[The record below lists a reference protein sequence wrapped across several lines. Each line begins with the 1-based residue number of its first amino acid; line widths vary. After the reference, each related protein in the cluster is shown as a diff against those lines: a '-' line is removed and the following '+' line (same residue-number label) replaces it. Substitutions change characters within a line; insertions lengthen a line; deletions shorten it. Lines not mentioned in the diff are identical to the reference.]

1 MAGEATGTRY
11 TPQAASAAEIV
22 ADFASDVKTKPT
34 PAMLR
39 ALAEAEVGDEQA
51 GEDPTT
57 NELCRRIGDL
67 LGKEAAVLLPTG
79 TMCNEIA
86 LALHCEPGS
95 EAICARSSH
104 IINFEAGGPGAL
116 GGIMIHALDG
126 ERGMF
131 TAADVLAAVR
141 PSSRYAPESR
151 LVAVEQ
157 TSNLGGGGVWPLEQ
171 LREVAV
177 EAKAH
182 GLKTHMDGARLFNA
196 CVSSGVSPGDYAE
209 GYDTVWIDLTK
220 GLGGFAGAVLA
231 GSAEDIDKAWRL
243 KQRWGGALRQSGH
256 IAATGLYALDHHID
270 RLAEDHALAASI
282 GARIADMP
290 KVAGVLPVETNVVIF
305 DIADD
310 GPAAEAVVAALLR
323 KGVRMGAFGE
333 RRIRVVTHLGVDEA
347 GGDLLC
353 AHLPAALME
362 EER

>member
-11 TPQAASAAEIV
+11 MPAAASAAEIV
-22 ADFASDVKTKPT
+22 ADFASDVKSKPT

-39 ALAEAEVGDEQA
+39 GLVEAEVGDEQA

-57 NELCRRIGDL
+57 NELCRRVADL

-95 EAICARSSH
+95 EVICARSAH
-104 IINFEAGGPGAL
+104 IVTFEAGGPGAL
-116 GGIMIHALDG
+116 GGVMIHALDS
-126 ERGMF
+126 ERGLF
-131 TAADVLAAVR
+131 TAADVRAAVR
-141 PSSRYAPESR
+141 PPSRYAPESR

-157 TSNLGGGGVWPLEQ
+157 TSNLGGGAVWPIEQ
-171 LREVAV
+171 LRAVAA

-196 CVSSGVSPGDYAE
+196 CVASGVAPRDYAA

-256 IAATGLYALDHHID
+256 IAATGLHALDHHVD

-282 GARIADMP
+282 GARIAPMP
-290 KVAGVLPVETNVVIF
+290 KVARVLPVETNIVIF
-305 DIADD
+305 DVAED
-310 GPAAEAVVAALLR
+310 GPAAEAVCAALLR

-333 RRIRVVTHLGVDEA
+333 RRIRVVTHLGVGESA
-347 GGDLLC
+347 GDLLC
-353 AHLPAALME
+353 AELPAALME

>member
-1 MAGEATGTRY
+1 MAGQVTGIRY
-11 TPQAASAAEIV
+11 APEAASTAGIV
-22 ADFASDVKTKPT
+22 ADFASDVKSKPT

-39 ALAEAEVGDEQA
+39 ALVVAEVGDEQA

-57 NELCRRIGDL
+57 NELCRRVADL

-86 LALHCEPGS
+86 LTLHCEPGS
-95 EAICARSSH
+95 ELICARSSH

-126 ERGMF
+126 ELGMF
-131 TAADVLAAVR
+131 TAADVRAAVR
-141 PSSRYAPESR
+141 PPSRYAPESR

-157 TSNLGGGGVWPLEQ
+157 TSNLGGGAVWPLDQ
-171 LREVAV
+171 LSEVAA

-231 GSAEDIDKAWRL
+231 GSAQDIDKAWRL
-243 KQRWGGALRQSGH
+243 KQRWGGGLRQSGH
-256 IAATGLYALDHHID
+256 IAATGLYALDHHIQ
-270 RLAEDHALAASI
+270 RLAEDHVLAAAI
-282 GARIADMP
+282 GERVANMP
-290 KVAGVLPVETNVVIF
+290 NVKRVLPVETNIVIF
-305 DIADD
+305 DLAEGGPTADQ
-310 GPAAEAVVAALLR
+310 VVAALLETGLR
-323 KGVRMGAFGE
+323 VGAFGE
-333 RRIRVVTHLGVDEA
+333 RRIRIVTHLGVDRA
-347 GGDLLC
+347 GADLLC
-353 AHLPAALME
+353 AELPAALAGTG
-362 EER
+362 